1 MNRSKY
7 KKYTKRFT
15 IKLALIFFLD
25 ADTLDGLWTGKVIGN
40 NGNHD
45 DVEGV
50 LNATIEGFLSR
61 SFVFSAGR
69 PRLANCVEDGT
80 KQPKNSCKD

>member
-1 MNRSKY
+1 MKY
-7 KKYTKRFT
+7 KIHWKIY

-25 ADTLDGLWTGKVIGN
+25 ADILDDFLTGKEIGN

-50 LNATIEGFLSR
+50 LNAKIEGFLSK
-61 SFVFSAGR
+61 SFDFSAGR
-69 PRLANCVEDGT
+69 PRLANWVEDGT
-80 KQPKNSCKD
+80 KEPKSSCNN